1 MRNVEFKAEIRDLEA
16 ARLTC
21 DVVGA
26 VRAGTLVQV
35 DTYFR
40 SPEGRLKRRE
50 TEGQPPEWIFYRR
63 PDQFGPRLSRYT
75 VLTDGQARIRF
86 GSGTLQAWKVV
97 RKRRELWLLESR
109 RGPAW
114 GQTRIHLDSVE
125 GLGTYLEIEA
135 LVTPGRDLPE
145 ALDEVLRLRE
155 AFAPLLGEPIASS
168 YGELAPELPPDTE
181 LPSLP

>member
-21 DVVGA
+21 EVVGA

-40 SPEGRLKRRE
+40 TPDGRLKRRE
-50 TEGQPPEWIFYRR
+50 TEGQPPEWIFYQR
-63 PDQFGPRLSRYT
+63 PDQPGPRLSRYT
-75 VLTDGQARIRF
+75 LLTDGQARVRF

-97 RKRRELWLLESR
+97 RKRREPWLLDSAR
-109 RGPAW
+109 S
-114 GQTRIHLDSVE
+114 QTRIHLDEVE
-125 GLGTYLEIEA
+125 GLGTFLEIEA

-145 ALDEVLRLRE
+145 ACVEVLRLRG
-155 AFAPLLGEPIASS
+155 AFSPLLGEPIAGS
-168 YGELAPELPPDTE
+168 YGELAPELPPDADI
-181 LPSLP
+181 PSLP